1 MSDIIIYG
9 RGKTGLSLGNLLN
22 EQGKNICFYD
32 DNIGFDGNGKFSKDS
47 VVILSPGVKPS
58 ARGVKAAK
66 AVGAKIIGELE
77 YCFPLCKGRII
88 SVTGTNGKTTVCEM
102 IYHVMKLVG
111 KRCKLLGNGGTPLSS
126 QVLDVTEQ
134 DLVVLESSSFQLD
147 NCKSF
152 APYVSVF
159 TNFANDHLDYHG
171 SVENYA
177 SAKIN
182 NFRCQR
188 SEAYAV
194 FNWDD
199 ANTKEISSLCKCR
212 KLYYSLTDKH
222 ADAYF
227 ENGKVT
233 VRFCDEIDTA
243 DAEFLLQFAKHNQS
257 DALAAILAC
266 RAVGLSAASIIQAL
280 GTYCF
285 LPHRLQ
291 PVTEINGVKFVDD
304 SKATNVHATVNALA
318 NYTGPLAL
326 ILGGSSKGEPFD
338 AIFESISDN
347 SILVSAVGDTA
358 EQIAETGKKFGV
370 DVTVLYDI
378 KHAVEYCYRK
388 MLPLGGTVL
397 MSNACAS
404 FDSFSGYAERGDYFQ
419 KSVREL
425 ACGEKTC

>member
-9 RGKTGLSLGNLLN
+9 RGKTGLSLGNLLKQ
-22 EQGKNICFYD
+22 QGKNVCFYD
-32 DNIGFDGNGKFSKDS
+32 DNIGFDGNGKFSNDS

-58 ARGVKAAK
+58 AYGVKAAK
-66 AVGAKIIGELE
+66 AAGAKIIGELE
-77 YCFPLCKGRII
+77 YCFPLCKGRTI

-102 IYHVMKLVG
+102 IYHVLKLDG

-126 QVLDVTEQ
+126 QVLSVTEQ
-134 DLVVLESSSFQLD
+134 DVVVLESSSFQLD
-147 NCKSF
+147 NCRNF
-152 APYVSVF
+152 APNVSVF

-188 SEAYAV
+188 PEAYAV

-212 KLYYSLTDKH
+212 KLYYSLADKR
-222 ADAYF
+222 ADVYF
-227 ENGKVT
+227 ENGKVI
-233 VRFCDEIDTA
+233 VKFGNEIDTV
-243 DAEFLLQFAKHNQS
+243 DAEFLMQFAKHNQS

-266 RAVGLSAASIIQAL
+266 RAAGLGTESIVQAL

-291 PVTEINGVKFVDD
+291 FVTEINGVKFVDD

-318 NYTGPLAL
+318 NYTEPLAL

-347 SILVSAVGDTA
+347 TVLVSAVGDTA
-358 EQIAETGKKFGV
+358 
-370 DVTVLYDI
+370 D
-378 KHAVEYCYRK
+378 R
-388 MLPLGGTVL
+388 
-397 MSNACAS
+397 
-404 FDSFSGYAERGDYFQ
+404 
-419 KSVREL
+419 KSVV
-425 ACGEKTC
+425 

>member
-9 RGKTGLSLGNLLN
+9 RGKTGLSLGNLLKQ
-22 EQGKNICFYD
+22 QGKNVCFYD
-32 DNIGFDGNGKFSKDS
+32 DNIGFDGDGKFSNDS

-58 ARGVKAAK
+58 APGVKAAK
-66 AVGAKIIGELE
+66 AAEAKIIGELE
-77 YCFPLCKGRII
+77 YCFPLCRGRTI

-102 IYHVMKLVG
+102 IYHVLKFDG
-111 KRCKLLGNGGTPLSS
+111 KCCKLLGNGGTPLSS
-126 QVLDVTEQ
+126 QVLSVTEQ
-134 DLVVLESSSFQLD
+134 DVVVLESSSFQLD
-147 NCKSF
+147 NCRNF
-152 APYVSVF
+152 APNVSVF

-171 SVENYA
+171 SIENYA

-188 SEAYAV
+188 PEAYAV

-212 KLYYSLTDKH
+212 KLYYSLADKR

-227 ENGKVT
+227 ENGKVI
-233 VRFCDEIDTA
+233 VKFGDEIDTV
-243 DAEFLLQFAKHNQS
+243 DAEFLMQFAKHNQS

-266 RAVGLSAASIIQAL
+266 RAAGLGTESIVQAL

-291 PVTEINGVKFVDD
+291 LVTEINGVKFVDD

-318 NYTGPLAL
+318 NYTEPLAL

-347 SILVSAVGDTA
+347 TVLVSAVGDTA
-358 EQIAETGKKFGV
+358 EQIAKTGKKFGV

-378 KHAVEYCYRK
+378 KYAVEYCYRK
-388 MLPLGGTVL
+388 MLPVGGTVL

-425 ACGEKTC
+425 ACGEKAC